1 MTRAHL
7 TPPAV
12 RTADERISTGTGGFD
27 EMLEGGFPAG
37 SLVTISG
44 RPGTG
49 KTIFSSQF
57 LHNGS
62 RMDQPGMYVSMLE
75 SRKAYMR
82 NKTRLGMDFEALER
96 KGSFRFLEMPTLSA
110 EGLPA
115 VWEEI
120 VTNVEEQGTVRLV
133 IDSFT
138 AMAQAF
144 KSQADLRAF
153 THTLLSRII
162 GSSGATTLMITESPP
177 GIQHIGMG
185 VEEFIADGVIHF
197 NIVPVAGDARVRYV
211 EIMKMRGTNHQ
222 MGPIPIQISAEGLVV
237 RHPHIRGRE

>member
-1 MTRAHL
+1 MTRARL
-7 TPPAV
+7 QPVATRAV
-12 RTADERISTGTGGFD
+12 DERIPTGTAGFD
-27 EMLEGGFPAG
+27 ELLEGGFPAG

-49 KTIFSSQF
+49 KTIFGSQF
-57 LHNGS
+57 LYQGGHMG
-62 RMDQPGMYVSMLE
+62 QAGMYVSMLE
-75 SRKAYMR
+75 SRKAYLR
-82 NKTRLGMDFEALER
+82 NKTRLGMDFEPLER
-96 KGSFRFLEMPTLSA
+96 KGVFRFLEMPTLTA

-120 VTNVEEQGTVRLV
+120 VTNVEEQGNVRLV

-144 KSQADLRAF
+144 KGQSDVRAF

-162 GSSGATTLMITESPP
+162 GSTGSTTLMITESPP
-177 GIQHIGMG
+177 GLQHIGVG

-211 EIMKMRGTNHQ
+211 EILKMRGTNHQ
-222 MGPIPIQISAEGLVV
+222 MGPIPIEITSEGLEV